1 MAVVILFVEGAIKLV
16 SLGTNPG
23 GFSYPL
29 ALLYTVRSGLFLKE
43 VADNPLDA
51 FAALFMFE

>member
-1 MAVVILFVEGAIKLV
+1 VILFVEGAIKLV